1 MRVRWLKIALA
12 NLDAEAE
19 YIAED
24 NPAAA
29 GRVVQKISR
38 AVDQLKKNPAMGRAG
53 RVAGT
58 RELVVVETPYI
69 IPYRV
74 RGDAVEILRV
84 FHATRKWPEEG
95 FTRNW
100 PKLIE
105 MDPATKQRVD
115 AMWSKLGL

>member
-1 MRVRWLKIALA
+1 VRVRWLKVALA

-29 GRVVQKISR
+29 GRVVERILR
-38 AVDQLKKNPAMGRAG
+38 AVDLLKKNPAMGRAG

-58 RELVVVETPYI
+58 RELVVAETPYI

-84 FHATRKWPEEG
+84 FHAARKWP
-95 FTRNW
+95 
-100 PKLIE
+100 
-105 MDPATKQRVD
+105 
-115 AMWSKLGL
+115 SKRRW

>member
-1 MRVRWLKIALA
+1 VRVRWLRAALA

-24 NPAAA
+24 NPGAA
-29 GRVVQKISR
+29 GRVVQKILR
-38 AVDQLKKNPAMGRAG
+38 AVDLLKENPAMGRAG

-58 RELVVVETPYI
+58 RELVVTETPYI

-84 FHATRKWPEEG
+84 FHAARKWPE
-95 FTRNW
+95 R
-100 PKLIE
+100 I
-105 MDPATKQRVD
+105 
-115 AMWSKLGL
+115 